1 MSYRTPRSEGHG
13 AGRGRPASAR
23 SAGRT
28 PPANAGRVTASRGY
42 DSPGTEP
49 GQSQR
54 PAPRTS
60 DARWQP
66 LPDDP
71 PRPRQ
76 RPERRERPRRTGP
89 KVFVALLSALVLVTT
104 GYYWSQLDKWSD
116 GMTTADVIN
125 TEPTE
130 KPADGA
136 IDILMVGMDSRTDA
150 QGNPLSEEQLAM
162 LSAGE
167 SDGALNTDTLIMIR
181 IPNDG
186 GRAVGVSMPRDS
198 FVTIPGYGK
207 HKINSAY
214 LRARNEEWNKL
225 KNEQGVTDEAELNV
239 RSNQEGARNLIA
251 TVEEL
256 TGAGIDHYAEV
267 NLLGFYDITNA
278 IGGIDVCLKA
288 PVDDYRSGANFPA
301 GPQTLAGTNAL
312 AFVRQRHGL
321 PNGDLD
327 RIVRQQVF
335 MSGMAKKV
343 FSQDMLTPGSDT
355 LENLRLAIQKSVVL
369 DQDWNVIQFAQQMM
383 GFTGGKMEFQTIPVG
398 SISLETP
405 EDGDAV
411 EVDPD
416 AVKEFVQGLLG
427 EAAPPEGDQGGGES
441 ESVDN
446 GDIHVNVRNAS
457 GQAGLA
463 ASVASSLTEQGF
475 GEGEV
480 GNAEGRESTVVRFAA
495 DEQDSGDRVAA
506 AIGGNPLVE
515 EDENLPTG
523 TVTVLLG
530 RDYDSPSGDSA
541 ESEGDGGGQSGDSLA
556 GDRPLVL
563 SGQPNANARGAQPD
577 GAGCVN

>member
-1 MSYRTPRSEGHG
+1 VT
-13 AGRGRPASAR
+13 AGRGYD
-23 SAGRT
+23 T
-28 PPANAGRVTASRGY
+28 PR
-42 DSPGTEP
+42 E
-49 GQSQR
+49 R

-66 LPDDP
+66 LPPDP
-71 PRPRQ
+71 PRAHPQ
-76 RPERRERPRRTGP
+76 RRERPRRTGP
-89 KVFVALLSALVLVTT
+89 KVFLALLSTLVLVTT

-116 GMTTADVIN
+116 GMTTADVID

-150 QGNPLSEEQLAM
+150 QGHPLSEEQLAM
-162 LSAGE
+162 LRAGE
-167 SDGALNTDTLIMIR
+167 ADGALNTDTLIMIR

-186 GRAVGVSMPRDS
+186 GRAVGVSLPRDS
-198 FVTIPGYGK
+198 FVEIPGYDK

-214 LRARNEEWNKL
+214 VRAKSEKASELRDAGNGDKAAVEVE
-225 KNEQGVTDEAELNV
+225 
-239 RSNQEGARNLIA
+239 SNQAGARKLIE
-251 TVEEL
+251 TVEQL
-256 TGAGIDHYAEV
+256 TGAGIDRYAEV

-278 IGGIDVCLKA
+278 IGGIDVCLKE
-288 PVDDYRSGANFPA
+288 PVDDWRSGADFPA

-355 LENLRLAIQKSVVL
+355 LENLRLAVQKSVVL
-369 DQDWNVIQFAQQMM
+369 SKDWNVIEFAQEMM

-398 SISLETP
+398 SLSLETP

-416 AVKEFVQGLLG
+416 EVQAFVQGLIG
-427 EAAPPEGDQGGGES
+427 QAPQADGGDDGGGDPGTEA
-441 ESVDN
+441 VDN
-446 GDIHVNVRNAS
+446 GDILVNVRNAS

-463 ASVASSLTEQGF
+463 ASVSASLTDQGF

-480 GNAEGRESTVVRFAA
+480 GNAEGRESTMVHYAA
-495 DEQDSGDRVAA
+495 GEQVSGDQVAA
-506 AIGGNPLVE
+506 AIGGNPEVAP
-515 EDENLPTG
+515 DENLPAG

-530 RDYDSPSGDSA
+530 EDYDSPSGDSA
-541 ESEGDGGGQSGDSLA
+541 ESESDDGRGSGDSLA

-563 SGQPNANARGAQPD
+563 SGQPPAQARGSQPD
-577 GAGCVN
+577 EAGCVN

>member
-1 MSYRTPRSEGHG
+1 
-13 AGRGRPASAR
+13 
-23 SAGRT
+23 
-28 PPANAGRVTASRGY
+28 VTASRGY
-42 DSPGTEP
+42 DAPRS
-49 GQSQR
+49 SQR
-54 PAPRTS
+54 AAPRTS

-66 LPDDP
+66 PADP
-71 PRPRQ
+71 PPRARPQ
-76 RPERRERPRRTGP
+76 RRERPRRTGP

-104 GYYWSQLDKWSD
+104 GYYWSQLDKWGD
-116 GMTTADVIN
+116 GMTTADVIT

-162 LSAGE
+162 LRAGE
-167 SDGALNTDTLIMIR
+167 ADGALNTDTLIMIR

-186 GRAVGVSMPRDS
+186 GAAVGVSMPRDS
-198 FVTIPGYGK
+198 FVKIPGYGK

-214 LRARNEEWNKL
+214 VRAKSEKATELR
-225 KNEQGVTDEAELNV
+225 EAGNGDKAAVEV
-239 RSNQEGARNLIA
+239 ESNQAGARKLIE

-256 TGAGIDHYAEV
+256 TGAGIDRYAEV

-288 PVDDYRSGANFPA
+288 PVDDWRSGANFPA

-343 FSQDMLTPGSDT
+343 FSEDMLTPGSDT
-355 LENLRLAIQKSVVL
+355 LENLRLAVQKSVVL
-369 DQDWNVIQFAQQMM
+369 SKDWNVIEFAQQMM
-383 GFTGGKMEFQTIPVG
+383 GFTGGKMEFTTIPVG

-416 AVKEFVQGLLG
+416 AVQEFVRGLIG
-427 EAAPPEGDQGGGES
+427 EAAPPEAGGDGGGES
-441 ESVDN
+441 ASVDN

-463 ASVASSLTEQGF
+463 ASVASALTEQGF
-475 GEGEV
+475 GEGEI

-495 DEQDSGDRVAA
+495 GEQDSGDRVAS

-530 RDYDSPSGDSA
+530 QDYDSPSGDSA
-541 ESEGDGGGQSGDSLA
+541 ESESDSAREQGDSLA

-563 SGQPNANARGAQPD
+563 SGQPPAGARGAQPD
-577 GAGCVN
+577 AAGCVN